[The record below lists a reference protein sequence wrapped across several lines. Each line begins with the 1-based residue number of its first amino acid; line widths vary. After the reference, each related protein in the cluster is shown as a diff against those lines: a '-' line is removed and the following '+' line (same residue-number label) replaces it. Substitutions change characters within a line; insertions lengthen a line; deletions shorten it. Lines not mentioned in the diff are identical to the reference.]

1 MTDQVI
7 MKTRTA
13 ALVAVVGLAVLAQ
26 GLLVSTQSGSTDPAY
41 VITDLGTFGGDNSFA
56 GGINEFGQVAGA
68 ASRSDGTQH
77 AFFYD
82 GTLHDLGT
90 IGGPNSGGFGVN
102 RSGTVVGYAM
112 TALLNQKAVIFSAGT
127 RRSLGNFGGNGAVAY
142 GVNDPGDVVGSAL
155 TANNA
160 SRAFL
165 YRNGTMKSLGTLG
178 GPNSTATAINNQ
190 GEITGFSWV
199 SNIPNPHAFLFRN
212 GVMTDLGTL
221 GGPESTAWGLN
232 NSGFVVGQANLAHF
246 DSHAFLFNGGP
257 MIDLGTLGGH
267 NSGAMAIN
275 DAAQPQIVGYSEVA
289 PGVSGSHAFLYQNG
303 VMTDLNTLLS
313 PGSGWVLE
321 SARGINNVGEITGI
335 GTINGQLHAYLLTRP
350 VRLRLFNVGIV
361 DDDSN
366 LPTGGVQVGRAV
378 RFVTSISLLDDAT
391 AHRVVFTDSIS
402 GPVTIESVRSV
413 RDATVCSVAG
423 SVVTCRIPQLG
434 ELSNVASQEEV
445 DVIVR
450 VNAPGVF
457 SHTAHV
463 TADNAVPNPQDTERE
478 ENLGLALK
486 SFTLSA
492 AAVAGGTAVSGR
504 VEITGPPPRGDAPI
518 RLASS
523 DPAIAPVPSK
533 FAVQAPS
540 PVRTFNI
547 VPPVVSQPT
556 TVTVSATYGLVT
568 ISQTLTVVPPAL
580 KTLSLTRSTMIGSCQ
595 TATAKVTLTGSAPAA
610 GASVAL
616 SSTTTGVHV
625 PATIT
630 VAPGAASASLTVGAD
645 AVHALTTGT
654 FAAAFGGVTKQLPL
668 SVRPIFLTV
677 VTLTPSAVTGGAAS
691 SGAATIECAA
701 PSGGLSATLASTNP
715 AAAAPTTGSVQ
726 FAAGA
731 TKASFTVQ
739 TQHVAAVATPSIRV
753 RVNGVT
759 KSAPLTVQP

>member
-1 MTDQVI
+1 
-7 MKTRTA
+7 MKIRTA
-13 ALVAVVGLAVLAQ
+13 ALIAVIGLAVLAQ
-26 GLLVSTQSGSTDPAY
+26 GLSVSTQSGSGDPVY
-41 VITDLGTFGGDNSFA
+41 VITDLGTFGGDESLA

-68 ASRSDGTQH
+68 AGRSDGSQH

-90 IGGPNSGGFGVN
+90 IGGPNSGGYGVN
-102 RSGTVVGYAM
+102 RSGTVVGYSM
-112 TALLNQKAVIFSAGT
+112 TALLNQKAVIFSGGA

-142 GVNDPGDVVGSAL
+142 GVNDVGDVVGSAL
-155 TANNA
+155 TTNNS

-190 GEITGFSWV
+190 GEIAGFSWV

-246 DSHAFLFNGGP
+246 DSHAFLFSGGP
-257 MIDLGTLGGH
+257 LIDLGTLGGH

-303 VMTDLNTLLS
+303 VMTDLNTRLP

-321 SARGINNVGEITGI
+321 SARGINSVGEITGV
-335 GTINGQLHAYLLTRP
+335 GTINGQHHAFLLTLP
-350 VRLRLFNVGIV
+350 VRLRLFNVGIF

-366 LPTGGVQVGRAV
+366 LPRGGVQVGRSV
-378 RFVTSISLLDDAT
+378 RFVTSISLLDDVT
-391 AHRVVFTDSIS
+391 AHKVVFTDTIS
-402 GPVTIESVRSV
+402 GPVTIESVRTAHA
-413 RDATVCSVAG
+413 ATACSVAG
-423 SVVTCRIPQLG
+423 SVVTCRVPELG
-434 ELSNVASQEEV
+434 ELSNVAASEEV
-445 DVIVR
+445 DVTVR

-457 SHTAHV
+457 SHTAQV
-463 TADNAVPNPQDTERE
+463 TADNAVPNPQDTESE
-478 ENLGLALK
+478 QNTGIALK

-492 AAVAGGTAVSGR
+492 TTVAGGTAVSAR
-504 VEITGPPPRGDAPI
+504 AELTSLAPPGGAVVH
-518 RLASS
+518 LTSS
-523 DPAIAPVPSK
+523 NPAIAPVPSP
-533 FAVQAPS
+533 FVVQLPTA
-540 PVRTFNI
+540 VRTFNI
-547 VPPVVSQPT
+547 VPPVVSEPT
-556 TVTVSATYGLVT
+556 PVTISATYGLVT

-616 SSTTTGVHV
+616 SSTTTGVHL

-630 VAPGAASASLTVGAD
+630 VAPGATSASLTVGAD
-645 AVHALTTGT
+645 AVHALATGT
-654 FAAAFGGVTKQLPL
+654 FAAAFGGVSKQLPL
-668 SVRPIFLTV
+668 SVRPIFLTA

-691 SGAATIECAA
+691 SGAATIECRA

-715 AAAAPTTGSVQ
+715 SAAAPTAGSVL

-731 TKASFTVQ
+731 TSAAFTVQ

-753 RVNGVT
+753 TVNGVT